1 MASLLGADLDEV
13 EKAYLGNLSRHEGFK
28 VLRKLGEDACKKATE
43 AVISLD
49 PTTDNYPVKLASLQT
64 TARAI
69 NSFCSSF
76 FGSVEWHI
84 RESLDKQKQDELESA
99 FK

>member
-1 MASLLGADLDEV
+1 MATRLGNDLDDI

-28 VLRKLGEDACKKATE
+28 VLLKLGEDACKQATE

-49 PTTDNYPVKLASLQT
+49 PMSDNYPTKLASLQN

-76 FGSVEWHI
+76 FGSVDWHV
-84 RESLDKQKQDELESA
+84 RESFAKQQQDEE
-99 FK
+99 

>member
-1 MASLLGADLDEV
+1 MATLLGTDLDDV

-28 VLRKLGEDACKKATE
+28 VLKKLGDAACRQATE

-49 PTTDNYPVKLASLQT
+49 PLTDNYPAKLASLQN

-76 FGSVEWHI
+76 FGSVEWHV
-84 RESLDKQKQDELESA
+84 RESLEQQKQAELE
-99 FK
+99 FNR

>member
-1 MASLLGADLDEV
+1 MATLLGKNLDEV
-13 EKAYLGNLSRHEGFK
+13 EKAYLGNLARHEGFK
-28 VLRKLGEDACKKATE
+28 VLQKLGEDACKTATE

-49 PTTDNYPVKLASLQT
+49 PLTDNYPNKLASLQN

-84 RESLDKQKQDELESA
+84 KESLEKQKQDELESSLQ
-99 FK
+99 

>member
-1 MASLLGADLDEV
+1 MAALLGSNLDMV
-13 EKAYLGNLSRHEGFK
+13 EKAYLGNLARHEGFK
-28 VLRKLGEDACKKATE
+28 VLQKLGEDACKQATE

-49 PTTDNYPVKLASLQT
+49 PMSDNYPAKLASLQN

-84 RESLDKQKQDELESA
+84 RESLEEQKRSELEA